1 MPDVP
6 GVLPD
11 DVYVN
16 PAQRHLAQLVVRHRL
31 VQREARCDLPGCRA
45 GALELGDDAADGLA
59 GSYLPARGVA
69 AGVPGDLLARLA
81 AQVVLKPVPL
91 HGRGVADQPE
101 HGGQRGHQTPP
112 GVLLGQAAKLAAEHP
127 AVVLE
132 EPLQGLPFW
141 GYTY

>member
-31 VQREARCDLPGCRA
+31 VQREARCDLPGYGA
-45 GALELGDDAADGLA
+45 GALILGDDAADGLA
-59 GSYLPARGVA
+59 GGYVPARGVA

-81 AQVVLKPVPL
+81 AEVVLEPVAL
-91 HGRGVADQPE
+91 HGSGVADQAE
-101 HGGQRGHQTPP
+101 HGSR
-112 GVLLGQAAKLAAEHP
+112 
-127 AVVLE
+127 
-132 EPLQGLPFW
+132 
-141 GYTY
+141 